1 MPKPPLTSEVEALV
15 TQPNPAVVAS
25 VRADGTPHSA
35 ATWYEWRDGRALLS
49 MDQSRRRLQYIRA
62 NPSVSLTIFD
72 VHDQYRN
79 SRSSDEYPSCIATKG
94 SATSTAWRSI
104 TSVRRIPTGKDRA
117 SVRSST
123 SSAGPSGTH
132 TARLRAWRRWD
143 LLALS
148 ELTRNLYPLCTH
160 LS

>member
-35 ATWYEWRDGRALLS
+35 ATWYEWRDGRVLLS

-72 VHDQYRN
+72 VHDQYR
-79 SRSSDEYPSCIATKG
+79 SVTLFGRIA
-94 SATSTAWRSI
+94 
-104 TSVRRIPTGKDRA
+104 
-117 SVRSST
+117 
-123 SSAGPSGTH
+123 
-132 TARLRAWRRWD
+132 
-143 LLALS
+143 
-148 ELTRNLYPLCTH
+148 ELYPDEGLGDIDSLAQRYLGTAYPDREGSRVSAWLDVERWCFWDSYRETQG
-160 LS
+160 LDTNAQT

>member
-35 ATWYEWRDGRALLS
+35 ANWYEWRDGRALLS

-79 SRSSDEYPSCIATKG
+79 VTLFG
-94 SATSTAWRSI
+94 
-104 TSVRRIPTGKDRA
+104 RI
-117 SVRSST
+117 
-123 SSAGPSGTH
+123 
-132 TARLRAWRRWD
+132 
-143 LLALS
+143 S
-148 ELTRNLYPLCTH
+148 ELYRDEGLRDIDSLAQHYLGTAYPDREG
-160 LS
+160 